1 MRSRTEKCPDR
12 DQCGA
17 TGHRLVEGKMVRC
30 PCREEDERER
40 VLGPMYAP
48 DLYDST
54 KLHTK
59 TDSDIVIEGPL
70 ASIRRH
76 VGRVLLDM
84 RNNPAKSWLTMDA
97 YRLIEI
103 FLGEDREYQNQHA
116 AIDPDLLIL
125 LLGFADPPNKY
136 LPELLLQ
143 TLSRRELLR
152 RPVWV
157 IMGIPISAVAMK
169 YNSVLYDRLLTF
181 SRVKVK

>member
-1 MRSRTEKCPDR
+1 MRTRTEQCPDR
-12 DQCGA
+12 ELCGM
-17 TGHRLVEGKMVRC
+17 TGHRLVEGRVVRC
-30 PCREEDERER
+30 PCREEDEKER

-48 DLYDST
+48 DIHEST
-54 KLHTK
+54 KLATK
-59 TDSDIVIEGPL
+59 IGSDILIEGPL

-76 VGRVLLDM
+76 VARVLLDSKE
-84 RNNPAKSWLTMDA
+84 AGKDWLTMDA

-143 TLSRRELLR
+143 TLSRRELIR
-152 RPVWV
+152 RPTWV
-157 IMGIPISAVAMK
+157 VLGIDMSQVSRK
-169 YNSVLYDRLLTF
+169 YNSVLSERLLTF
-181 SRVKVK
+181 DRVRIK

>member
-1 MRSRTEKCPDR
+1 MRTRTEQCPDR
-12 DQCGA
+12 ELCGM
-17 TGHRLVEGKMVRC
+17 TGHRLVDGRVVRC

-40 VLGPMYAP
+40 ILGPMYAS
-48 DLYDST
+48 DILDITRLSI
-54 KLHTK
+54 KVE
-59 TDSDIVIEGPL
+59 SDIVIEGPL

-76 VGRVLLDM
+76 VGRVLLDSKE
-84 RNNPAKSWLTMDA
+84 AGKTWLTMDA

-143 TLSRRELLR
+143 ALSRRELIH
-152 RPVWV
+152 RPTWV
-157 IMGIPISAVAMK
+157 VLGIDISQVTRK
-169 YNSVLYDRLLTF
+169 YNSVLAERLLTF
-181 SRVKVK
+181 DRVRIK